1 MVQQAYQTASRQLIG
16 QARSEL
22 DAGDVRQA
30 SEKGWGAAAQMVKAV
45 GEQRGWA
52 HRGHAQLFRIV
63 ERLVSETGDAD
74 ISNLFQV
81 ASGLHHNFYEDWDTA
96 QNVGRGLGEVE
107 RFLDKLE
114 PMLAGG

>member
-1 MVQQAYQTASRQLIG
+1 MAQAYRTASRGLLAQG
-16 QARSEL
+16 REEL
-22 DAGDVRQA
+22 AAGDARQA

-45 GEQRGWA
+45 GEERDWA

-63 ERLVSETGDAD
+63 ERLVNETGDAD

-81 ASGLHHNFYEDWDTA
+81 ASGLHQNFYENWDTA
-96 QNVGRGLGEVE
+96 QNVARALDEVE

-114 PMLAGG
+114 PMLP